1 MLLSFELQVKAQSE
15 NIKFRVMTSQCQ
27 IYFYFLLSE
36 KLFTLFYF
44 GAAMEVQSLNHGST
58 REVPEPISLLVL
70 LKEPRGLMSSS
81 TALLGPQK
89 ESCPLSP
96 EVTQGQEITDSV
108 GMQGFCL
115 NKTTSDNTAHPLMQ
129 PCLPDLGH
137 K

>member
-27 IYFYFLLSE
+27 IFYFLLSE

-44 GAAMEVQSLNHGST
+44 WAAMEVQSLNHGST
-58 REVPEPISLLVL
+58 REVPERISLLVL

-108 GMQGFCL
+108 GMQGFC
-115 NKTTSDNTAHPLMQ
+115 KMR
-129 PCLPDLGH
+129 
-137 K
+137 